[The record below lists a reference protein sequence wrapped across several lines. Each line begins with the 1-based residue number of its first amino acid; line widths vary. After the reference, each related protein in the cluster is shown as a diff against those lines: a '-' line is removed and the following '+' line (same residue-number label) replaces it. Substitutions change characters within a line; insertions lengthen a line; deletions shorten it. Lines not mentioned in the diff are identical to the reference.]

1 MFSEKPDL
9 GQQTTKCPG
18 QTEAPSQRHRSA
30 ETAATLSHHHT
41 SQHPLVHQW
50 SQWAPLRCQQYAY
63 NKNSDLIDDK
73 TLKKFVVERFIFDC

>member
-41 SQHPLVHQW
+41 SQHHLVHQW
-50 SQWAPLRCQQYAY
+50 SQWAH
-63 NKNSDLIDDK
+63 SDVNNMLTTRILIGLMTK
-73 TLKKFVVERFIFDC
+73 H